1 MYFPAQDQ
9 RNFGQY
15 IVLIVVTLYEH
26 GWGTNNLRT
35 FTINKGVQFELT
47 DALSDNSNEDTNLKY
62 DGYTFEDERMLRL
75 YKSTNLLGTC
85 KIIDIAKKKD
95 GTQIVKNVSISSG

>member
-1 MYFPAQDQ
+1 
-9 RNFGQY
+9 
-15 IVLIVVTLYEH
+15 LIVVTLYEP

-47 DALSDNSNEDTNLKY
+47 DALSDSQDDNVNLTY
-62 DGYTFEDERMLRL
+62 DGYTFEDERVLKL
-75 YKSTNLLGTC
+75 YKSNNLLGTC
-85 KIIDIAKKKD
+85 KIIDIVKKKD